1 MTQRIEIVVPSEIV
15 RMRLDEFLFRQ
26 FGGLSK
32 MYLRNVVRDEKCE
45 VNGRNENLGYKLRS
59 GDLIE
64 IELDLTRETAMQPQ
78 EMPLDIV
85 YEDSHLMVVNKAA
98 GMLVHP
104 NNRDKN
110 GTLLNAL
117 SFYLNRETTYGNGA
131 EPAIR
136 PGLVHRLDKDTSGL
150 MVISK
155 NTIAQKKLMKSFS
168 RKFVHKRYLAL
179 VDGIVAQ
186 DVGVI
191 DLAVGRFAERKIWD
205 VKEAGKPAETRYEVA
220 ERRSGRTLLK
230 LEPVT
235 GRTNQ
240 LRIHC
245 AAIGHPITG
254 DVQRGGSEH
263 ERLCLHAAELGFRH
277 PSTSEDVIFYS
288 EPEGFAM

>member
-1 MTQRIEIVVPSEIV
+1 MTERIEIVVPSEIV
-15 RMRLDEFLFRQ
+15 RMRLDEFLFRH

-64 IELDLTRETAMQPQ
+64 IELDRTRETAMQPQ

-85 YEDSHLMVVNKAA
+85 YEDSDLLVVNKAA

-117 SFYLNRETTYGNGA
+117 AFYLNRKAIDENVA

-155 NTIAQKKLMKSFS
+155 NTNAQKKLMKSFS
-168 RKFVHKRYLAL
+168 RKYVHKRYLAM
-179 VDGIVAQ
+179 VDGEVAQ
-186 DVGVI
+186 DVGLI

-205 VKEAGKPAETRYEVA
+205 VKEGGKPAETRFEVL
-220 ERRSGRTLLK
+220 ERFSGRTLLK

-245 AAIGHPITG
+245 AAIGHPIVG
-254 DVQRGGSEH
+254 DVQ
-263 ERLCLHAAELGFRH
+263 
-277 PSTSEDVIFYS
+277 
-288 EPEGFAM
+288 

>member
-1 MTQRIEIVVPSEIV
+1 MTQRIEIVVPTEIV
-15 RMRLDEFLFRQ
+15 RMRLDEFLFRH

-85 YEDSHLMVVNKAA
+85 YEDSDLLVVNKAA

-117 SFYLNRETTYGNGA
+117 SFYLNRETTYGNGS

-155 NTIAQKKLMKSFS
+155 NTNAQKKLMKSFS

-205 VKEAGKPAETRYEVA
+205 VKETGKPAETRYEVL

-254 DVQRGGSEH
+254 DIQRGGSEH

-277 PSTSEDVIFYS
+277 PATRENVIFYS

>member
-1 MTQRIEIVVPSEIV
+1 MTQRIEIVVSTEIV

-85 YEDSHLMVVNKAA
+85 YEDSDLLVVNKAA
-98 GMLVHP
+98 GLLVHP

-254 DVQRGGSEH
+254 DIQRGGSEH

>member
-32 MYLRNVVRDEKCE
+32 MYLRNIVRDNGCE

-59 GDLIE
+59 GDIIE

-85 YEDSHLMVVNKAA
+85 YEDSDLLVVNKVA

-205 VKEAGKPAETRYEVA
+205 VKETGKPAETRYEVA
-220 ERRSGRTLLK
+220 ERRSERTLLK

-245 AAIGHPITG
+245 AAIGHPIVG

-277 PSTSEDVIFYS
+277 PSTSEGVIFYS
-288 EPEGFAM
+288 EPEGFAT

>member
-1 MTQRIEIVVPSEIV
+1 MTERIEIVVPSEIV
-15 RMRLDEFLFRQ
+15 RMRLDEFLFRH

-64 IELDLTRETAMQPQ
+64 IELDRTRETAMQPQ
-78 EMPLDIV
+78 EMPLDII
-85 YEDSHLMVVNKAA
+85 YEDSDLLVVNKAA

-117 SFYLNRETTYGNGA
+117 AFYLNRERATEGA
-131 EPAIR
+131 SSEAIR
-136 PGLVHRLDKDTSGL
+136 PGLVHRLDKETSGL

-155 NTIAQKKLMKSFS
+155 NTNAQKKLMKSFS
-168 RKFVHKRYLAL
+168 RKYVHKRYIAL
-179 VDGIVAQ
+179 VDGEVAQ
-186 DVGVI
+186 DIGLI

-205 VKEAGKPAETRYEVA
+205 VMDGGKPAETRYEVL

-254 DVQRGGSEH
+254 DVQRGGSEF

-277 PSTSEDVIFYS
+277 PATREDVIFYS
-288 EPEGFAM
+288 EPEGFAT

>member
-155 NTIAQKKLMKSFS
+155 NTIAQKNLMKSFS

-254 DVQRGGSEH
+254 DVQRGGSKH
-263 ERLCLHAAELGFRH
+263 KRLCLHAAELGFRH

>member
-15 RMRLDEFLFRQ
+15 RIRLDEFLFRQ

-78 EMPLDIV
+78 EMSLDIV
-85 YEDSHLMVVNKAA
+85 YEDSDLLVVNKAA

-117 SFYLNRETTYGNGA
+117 AFYLNRGLGDGSSD

-155 NTIAQKKLMKSFS
+155 NTIVQKKLMKSFS

-179 VDGIVAQ
+179 VDGVVAQ

-205 VKEAGKPAETRYEVA
+205 VKEAGKPAETRYEVL

-235 GRTNQ
+235 GRTNP

-277 PSTSEDVIFYS
+277 PATRENVIFYS

>member
-1 MTQRIEIVVPSEIV
+1 MSQRVEIVVPNEIV
-15 RMRLDEFLFRQ
+15 RMRLDEFLFRH

-32 MYLRNVVRDEKCE
+32 MYLRNIVRDHGCE
-45 VNGRNENLGYKLRS
+45 VNGRDENLGYKVRS

-64 IELDLTRETAMQPQ
+64 IELDLIRETAMQPQ
-78 EMPLDIV
+78 EMPLDVV
-85 YEDSHLMVVNKAA
+85 YEDSDLLIVNKAA

-104 NNRDKN
+104 NNRDKS

-117 SFYLNRETTYGNGA
+117 AFYLNRKATDENGA
-131 EPAIR
+131 EPSIR

-155 NTIAQKKLMKSFS
+155 NAIAQRKLMKSFS
-168 RKFVHKRYLAL
+168 RKYVHKRYLAM
-179 VDGIVAQ
+179 VDGEVAQ
-186 DVGVI
+186 DSGLI
-191 DLAVGRFAERKIWD
+191 DLAVGRFAELKFWD
-205 VKEAGKPAETRYEVA
+205 VKEDGKPAETRFEVL
-220 ERRSGRTLLK
+220 ERVNGRTLLK

-245 AAIGHPITG
+245 AAIGHPIVG

-263 ERLCLHAAELGFRH
+263 TRLCLHAAELGFRH
-277 PSTSEDVIFYS
+277 PATREDVIFYS
-288 EPEGFAM
+288 EPEGFTT

>member
-1 MTQRIEIVVPSEIV
+1 MSQRVEIVVPNEIV
-15 RMRLDEFLFRQ
+15 RMRLDEFLFRH

-32 MYLRNVVRDEKCE
+32 MYLRNIVRDHGCE
-45 VNGRNENLGYKLRS
+45 VNGRDENLGYKVRS

-85 YEDSHLMVVNKAA
+85 YEDFDLLVVNKAA

-117 SFYLNRETTYGNGA
+117 AFYLNRKATDENGA

-155 NTIAQKKLMKSFS
+155 NTNAQKKLMKSFS
-168 RKFVHKRYLAL
+168 RKYVHKRYLAM
-179 VDGIVAQ
+179 VDGEVAQ
-186 DVGVI
+186 DSGLI
-191 DLAVGRFAERKIWD
+191 DLAVGRFAELKIWD
-205 VKEAGKPAETRYEVA
+205 VKEDGKPAETRFEVF
-220 ERRSGRTLLK
+220 ERLSGRTLLK

-245 AAIGHPITG
+245 AAIGHPIVG

-263 ERLCLHAAELGFRH
+263 TRLCLHAAELGFRH
-277 PSTSEDVIFYS
+277 PATREDVIFYS
-288 EPEGFAM
+288 EPEGFTT

>member
-15 RMRLDEFLFRQ
+15 RIRLDEFLFRH

-64 IELDLTRETAMQPQ
+64 IDLDLTRETAMQPQ
-78 EMPLDIV
+78 EMPLDVV
-85 YEDSHLMVVNKAA
+85 YEDPDLLVVNKAA

-117 SFYLNRETTYGNGA
+117 SFYLNPGSADGNSDD
-131 EPAIR
+131 PVIR
-136 PGLVHRLDKDTSGL
+136 PGLVHRLDKETSGL

-155 NTIAQKKLMKSFS
+155 NTNAQKKLMKSFS

-179 VDGIVAQ
+179 VDGVVAQ

-205 VKEAGKPAETRYEVA
+205 VKEDGKPAETRYEVL

-245 AAIGHPITG
+245 AAIGHPIVG
-254 DVQRGGSEH
+254 DIQRGESEH

-277 PSTSEDVIFYS
+277 PTTR
-288 EPEGFAM
+288 EPVEFESVMTFE